1 MYADD
6 GDSGIKIYLRE
17 IGQTPLLT
25 REEEVKLARRIKRG
39 DQAARQHMIKANLR
53 LVVKIAHDY
62 SSYGLPLLDLIS
74 EGNIGLMKAVE
85 RFDPKKGGKLSTYAA
100 WWIKQSI
107 KRALANQSKTIR
119 LPVHLVDKIARMRR
133 VAMQLAEEFGRE
145 PTDEELGEELQMAP
159 AKIAQLRTAAIRPAS
174 LDANVGQDDDGA
186 SLGDLIG
193 DENAAT
199 PSELFS
205 DKNLRKSVMD
215 LLHVLDERELKIIT
229 MRFGLDGKKEMTLEE
244 VGRKFKVTRERIRQ
258 LQNIALRK
266 IKRALDKQD
275 KLKPV

>member
-1 MYADD
+1 M
-6 GDSGIKIYLRE
+6 
-17 IGQTPLLT
+17 GQ
-25 REEEVKLARRIKRG
+25 E
-39 DQAARQHMIKANLR
+39 
-53 LVVKIAHDY
+53 
-62 SSYGLPLLDLIS
+62 
-74 EGNIGLMKAVE
+74 
-85 RFDPKKGGKLSTYAA
+85 
-100 WWIKQSI
+100 
-107 KRALANQSKTIR
+107 
-119 LPVHLVDKIARMRR
+119 
-133 VAMQLAEEFGRE
+133 
-145 PTDEELGEELQMAP
+145 
-159 AKIAQLRTAAIRPAS
+159 
-174 LDANVGQDDDGA
+174 DDGA

-199 PSELFS
+199 PSDLFS